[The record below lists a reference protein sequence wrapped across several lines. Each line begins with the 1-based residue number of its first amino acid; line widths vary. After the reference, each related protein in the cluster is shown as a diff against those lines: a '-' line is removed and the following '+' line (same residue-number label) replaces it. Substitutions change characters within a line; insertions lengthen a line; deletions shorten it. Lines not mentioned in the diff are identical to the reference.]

1 MFLGLPTPA
10 LIGIFAGIIVLVI
23 VLAIVSWYVRTM
35 NKLRR
40 LEVKVEEATS
50 GIDVALTK
58 RFDLLTKMLDT
69 TKGYAK
75 HEAETLE
82 KVIKWRNGIPTDA
95 TMEQK
100 SEFASSLTK
109 AANGLSVVVEN
120 YPDLKANDMF
130 GKLQAAI
137 TDSEEQLQASRRIY
151 NSNVTII
158 NTAIVTWPTSIV
170 ARKINLQKKE
180 FFEAEEA
187 KRVDVKME
195 F

>member
-1 MFLGLPTPA
+1 MILASTLT
-10 LIGIFAGIIVLVI
+10 IVIIVVVVLVVII
-23 VLAIVSWYVRTM
+23 VGWYISTM
-35 NKLRR
+35 NNLRR
-40 LEVKVEEATS
+40 LEIKVEEAAS

-82 KVIKWRNGIPTDA
+82 KVIKWRNGIPADA
-95 TMEQK
+95 TIEQK
-100 SEFASSLTK
+100 SEFASSMSK
-109 AANGLSVVVEN
+109 VVSGLNVVVEQ

-137 TDSEEQLQASRRIY
+137 ADSEEHLQASRRIY
-151 NSNVTII
+151 NSNVSTI
-158 NTAIVTWPTSIV
+158 NSAIVSFPTSIV
-170 ARKINLQKKE
+170 AKKINIQKKA

-187 KRVDVKME
+187 KRADVKME

>member
-1 MFLGLPTPA
+1 MILASTLTVA
-10 LIGIFAGIIVLVI
+10 IIVVVVLLVI
-23 VLAIVSWYVRTM
+23 IIGWYISTM
-35 NKLRR
+35 NNLRR
-40 LEVKVEEATS
+40 LEIKVEEAAS

-75 HEAETLE
+75 HETETLE
-82 KVIKWRNGIPTDA
+82 KVIKWRNGIPADA
-95 TMEQK
+95 TIEQK
-100 SEFASSLTK
+100 SEFASSMAK
-109 AANGLSVVVEN
+109 VVSGLNVVVEQ

-137 TDSEEQLQASRRIY
+137 ADSEEHLQASRRIY

-158 NTAIVTWPTSIV
+158 NTAIVTFPKSIV
-170 ARKINLQKKE
+170 ANKLGIQKKA
-180 FFEAEEA
+180 FFEAEAA
-187 KRVDVKME
+187 KRADVKME

>member
-1 MFLGLPTPA
+1 MFNILSGVSTPVII
-10 LIGIFAGIIVLVI
+10 LIVVAVLAVI
-23 VLAIVSWYVRTM
+23 VLGWWISTS
-35 NKLRR
+35 NKFKRMQ
-40 LEVKVEEATS
+40 VKIDEALS

-75 HEAETLE
+75 HETETLE
-82 KVIKWRNGIPTDA
+82 KVIKWRNGIPSDA
-95 TMEQK
+95 TIEQK
-100 SEFASSLTK
+100 SEFASSMSK
-109 AANGLSVVVEN
+109 VVSGLNVVVEQ

-137 TDSEEQLQASRRIY
+137 ADSEEHLQASRRIY

-158 NTAIVTWPTSIV
+158 NTAIVTFPKSVV
-170 ARKINLQKKE
+170 AKKLGIQKKA

-187 KRVDVKME
+187 KRQDVKIE